1 MGFMSRL
8 LEKYQHWASD
18 QIREWQ
24 VHTVRASTK
33 KIKDVAFTNIADDD
47 VDNGGDDDGDND
59 CDDYGDDGGDDDG
72 DDYGDDG
79 GDDYGDDDGKK
90 HTSYLSFFLH
100 GNYFWVNF
108 SPHNSA

>member
-59 CDDYGDDGGDDDG
+59 CDDYGDDGGDD
-72 DDYGDDG
+72 YGD
-79 GDDYGDDDGKK
+79 K
-90 HTSYLSFFLH
+90 HLCISPNHPQLPGLPQYFTHLSQSRT
-100 GNYFWVNF
+100 YIM
-108 SPHNSA
+108 